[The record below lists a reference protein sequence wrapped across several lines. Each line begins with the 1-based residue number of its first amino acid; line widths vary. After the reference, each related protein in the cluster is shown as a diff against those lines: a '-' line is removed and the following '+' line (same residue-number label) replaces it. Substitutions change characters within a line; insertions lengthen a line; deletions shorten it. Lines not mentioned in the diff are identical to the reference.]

1 MRRRLLQLAA
11 LLALALVMLIAV
23 VVLNT
28 ARMPSRQLQVEPV
41 QVPTVDPAAVQRLSR
56 SLTFRTLSS
65 QDGEVDGQ
73 AFTDFQLWLL
83 DQYPGFYRVM
93 DVDLVQEHSVIATW
107 KGRDPSLP
115 HVVLLAHQDVVPI
128 ADPSRWTHEPFSGQV
143 VDGFVWGRGAIDD
156 KGSLLALHEAVSRL
170 TASGFTPERT
180 LHFVFSHDEELGG
193 SGARAA
199 STWLRERSIEVEAI
213 YDEGLIIADGL
224 IPGIPGKVGLIG
236 VVERGYATFEVV
248 AKGRDGHASMPPPE
262 GGTAVAVL
270 ASAIRR
276 LEENPRTPSLE
287 GPADQLFDWVG
298 PEMDPVNRA
307 VFANRWLLGP
317 VIVGQMTGKASTNA
331 SLRTTF
337 APTMLRASPQEN
349 VLPAEAAVT
358 VNFRL
363 HPRDSIQGIQT
374 WLEQTIDDDRIS
386 VRLLGEGNE
395 PSATAS
401 IDSRAFRA
409 LQHSFAEVFP
419 GMPVAPGLFVAATD
433 SRWLQEHTDDIYRFQ
448 PVPTTSEDLGR
459 IHGVDERIAIED
471 WGRMIVL
478 YERLLQH
485 AGSSGAP

>member
-11 LLALALVMLIAV
+11 LLGLALVMLIAV
-23 VVLNT
+23 LVTNT

-41 QVPTVDPAAVQRLSR
+41 EVPTVDPQAVQRLSH

-65 QDGEVDGQ
+65 QEGDIDGE
-73 AFTDFQLWLL
+73 AFQGFQRWLL
-83 DQYPGFYRVM
+83 EQYPQTYGAWR
-93 DVDLVQEHSVIATW
+93 VDLVQEHTVVATW
-107 KGRDPSLP
+107 DGSDPSLP

-128 ADPSRWTHEPFSGQV
+128 ADPGSWTHEPFSGTV
-143 VDGFVWGRGAIDD
+143 ADGFVWGRGAIDD
-156 KGSLLALHEAVSRL
+156 KGSLMALHEAVEHLVARGH
-170 TASGFTPERT
+170 APKRT

-199 STWLRERSIEVEAI
+199 SAWLRERRIQVEAI

-224 IPGIPGKVGLIG
+224 IPGVDGKVGLIG

-248 AKGRDGHASMPPPE
+248 ASGKDGHASMPPPE

-270 ASAIRR
+270 ARAIQQ
-276 LEENPRTPSLE
+276 LEDNPMTPSLS

-298 PEMDPVNRA
+298 PEMDPVNKA

-317 VIVGQMTGKASTNA
+317 VIVGKMTGKASTNA

-349 VLPAEAAVT
+349 VLPSEAVVAI
-358 VNFRL
+358 NFRL
-363 HPRDSIQGIQT
+363 HPRDSIAGIQR
-374 WLEQTIDDDRIS
+374 WMEETIDDERVT
-386 VRLLGEGNE
+386 VRLLGKGNE
-395 PSATAS
+395 PSKTAS
-401 IDSRAFRA
+401 VESRAFQA
-409 LQHSFAEVFP
+409 LQRSYAEVFH

-448 PVPTTSEDLGR
+448 PVPTTSDDLGR

-485 AGSSGAP
+485 AGE